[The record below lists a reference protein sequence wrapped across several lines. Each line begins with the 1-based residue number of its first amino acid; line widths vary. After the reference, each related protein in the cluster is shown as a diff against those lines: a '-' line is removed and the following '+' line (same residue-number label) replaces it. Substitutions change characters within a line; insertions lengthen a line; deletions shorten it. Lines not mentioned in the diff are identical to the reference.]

1 MKKILCLVFC
11 LLLILPAFAV
21 ADVLWEPENDSF
33 YKQHSDEMESHYYS
47 RSYIANGAEG
57 FAPIFT
63 SPVGSKKDELINGET
78 IWVTWSYT
86 HDDGSMWAYASHQSG
101 ELGWVNLYDFLLL
114 YDSAQFM
121 ADHADEIKET
131 SIALYERCE
140 GKEIIMWE
148 YPMSGVQ
155 STDYRMT
162 NYQDLIINQVY
173 TDPEGK
179 EWGYVGYWRG
189 RWNAWIYLDDPSND
203 NLPASPVEPMD
214 TGAPAYEAPSGLP
227 LPLIGGGL
235 SVAAIGAAAAI
246 IKGKKKDK
254 AK

>member
-11 LLLILPAFAV
+11 LMLLLPTLAM

-33 YKQHSDEMESHYYS
+33 YMNHSDEMTSHYYA
-47 RSYIANGAEG
+47 RSYVANGKGGA
-57 FAPIFT
+57 APIYS
-63 SPVGSKKDELINGET
+63 SPVGSKSGELTNGET
-78 IWVTWSYT
+78 IWVTWTYDK
-86 HDDGSMWAYASHQSG
+86 DDGSMWAYASQQSE

-114 YDSAQFM
+114 YDSTQFM
-121 ADHADEIKET
+121 ADHSDEIKEA

-140 GKEIIMWE
+140 GAEIIMWE
-148 YPMSGVQ
+148 YPMSGIQ
-155 STDYRMT
+155 TTDYRLT
-162 NYQDLIINQVY
+162 DYQDLIINQTY

-189 RWNAWIYLDDPSND
+189 RWNAWVCLDDPSNE
-203 NLPASPVEPMD
+203 NLTADPVEPMD
-214 TGAPAYEAPSGLP
+214 TGAPAYDEPSGLP

-246 IKGKKKDK
+246 IKGKKKNR
-254 AK
+254 A